1 VFVVAADGAICKQV
15 TGLAWRQTVSAQVFE
30 EAAVDL
36 GRALSAY
43 WSAKRA
49 ANAGRPIGF
58 PRYKRK
64 GRSRDTFRIRNKRQ
78 QAGYLIRVGEGHP
91 RSVTLPKI
99 GRVRVH
105 DDTRRLRRL
114 LRSRVQIDSVTGEQR
129 IAPTAKI
136 LFATI
141 ARRGTRW
148 YVSLSVQ
155 APDFHPE
162 RRHQPRSGYGG
173 AAGMSGW
180 TWALSRSPSQQGLT
194 GPKSAAGTPTVR
206 SPAAFAG
213 YGDAPAPCHVPAAA
227 PAATP
232 ELPGGFRAN
241 TPGSPT
247 PAEASFT
254 RSQASWSRTTPGW
267 QSRTLPSTTCSAMAP
282 LPAPSGMPPGRGSP
296 ASWPIRPNGSAPS
309 SWSVTAGSRRVGHA
323 RGVERRESGW
333 GWPSGYFAVMP
344 ASSSWT
350 EIATPPPTSPP
361 GPSTPGLRTAK
372 PGGRVTNASGG
383 EGADRRF
390 DDGATSPGEGGTRLR

>member
-1 VFVVAADGAICKQV
+1 
-15 TGLAWRQTVSAQVFE
+15 
-30 EAAVDL
+30 
-36 GRALSAY
+36 
-43 WSAKRA
+43 
-49 ANAGRPIGF
+49 
-58 PRYKRK
+58 
-64 GRSRDTFRIRNKRQ
+64 
-78 QAGYLIRVGEGHP
+78 
-91 RSVTLPKI
+91 
-99 GRVRVH
+99 
-105 DDTRRLRRL
+105 
-114 LRSRVQIDSVTGEQR
+114 
-129 IAPTAKI
+129 
-136 LFATI
+136 
-141 ARRGTRW
+141 
-148 YVSLSVQ
+148 
-155 APDFHPE
+155 
-162 RRHQPRSGYGG
+162 
-173 AAGMSGW
+173 MSGW
-180 TWALSRSPSQQGLT
+180 TWALSPSPSPRGLT
-194 GPKSAAGTPTVR
+194 GPKSAAGTPTIR

-213 YGDAPAPCHVPAAA
+213 YGDAPAPWHVPAAA

-282 LPAPSGMPPGRGSP
+282 LPAPSGTPPGRSSP
-296 ASWPIRPNGSAPS
+296 ASWPTRPNGSAPS

-372 PGGRVTNASGG
+372 RAAGSPTPLEGKALTVDSMTVQPALVKEEPDSGR
-383 EGADRRF
+383 RW
-390 DDGATSPGEGGTRLR
+390 SPGHPRRAASEHHMGVPDALEPMPLP